1 MTLIR
6 IPIFP
11 MKLNFVY
18 VYLPST
24 FSFSMISPLVF
35 SLILPLFFLTSY

>member
-11 MKLNFVY
+11 MKLNFVCLLAIHIFFQH
-18 VYLPST
+18 V
-24 FSFSMISPLVF
+24 SPLVF